1 MWRTCSAHP
10 RHVSRQ
16 QSNRAEEGG
25 ERSRGR
31 GRGREVG
38 RPWMAVVPRR
48 AMRTTTAPPLEAF
61 SRTVELCNFG
71 IGLVAGFL
79 LVTGAYFSNTKF
91 DAIHIAPLNC
101 LAGGHRRL
109 ETPIRFGRVGAGRN
123 IVHGG
128 SKGEVLDTDSED
140 DRSNPSSA

>member
-1 MWRTCSAHP
+1 
-10 RHVSRQ
+10 
-16 QSNRAEEGG
+16 
-25 ERSRGR
+25 
-31 GRGREVG
+31 
-38 RPWMAVVPRR
+38 MAVVPRR

-91 DAIHIAPLNC
+91 DAIHIAPLSKHLSLRASAFTSSYLPFSPTPLTNPNVCVRSRPLREPDC